1 MSSGCGC
8 QRPTALVSCPT
19 DLKDILYS
27 FISEQFM
34 SPSWDIKR
42 QQKMQYK
49 MKLIHMTLTGS
60 CLQEPRN
67 AVTRQKVTTTKYNS
81 FRASNT
87 NLSRAYPCL
96 SWHRVRQERV
106 VTHGHE
112 EEEEEGEHSVTGE
125 KSISNLLGEI
135 FGEVCRPTRPGEQI
149 ANSYPASF
157 ALASASSMQPSP
169 ASHQLVRIAFATR

>member
-1 MSSGCGC
+1 MSSGCGSGC
-8 QRPTALVSCPT
+8 QRPTAVVSSPT
-19 DLKDILYS
+19 DMKDHLYLS
-27 FISEQFM
+27 ISEQFM
-34 SPSWDIKR
+34 SPSEDIKR

-49 MKLIHMTLTGS
+49 IQLIHMTLTGS

-106 VTHGHE
+106 VTHGQEEDE
-112 EEEEEGEHSVTGE
+112 EEEEVEHSLIGKNFFF
-125 KSISNLLGEI
+125 KSLRRNFRKSKSTDTA
-135 FGEVCRPTRPGEQI
+135 C
-149 ANSYPASF
+149 
-157 ALASASSMQPSP
+157 
-169 ASHQLVRIAFATR
+169 LVNR